1 MKLRELLIEFPTAGA
16 ISSNAVASI
25 PNPHI
30 ANSKP
35 YKKKPGKIKSV
46 NALDSSVSLFGAV
59 GENQATT
66 VIKR

>member
-1 MKLRELLIEFPTAGA
+1 MRFAEILKEEPSAGTT
-16 ISSNAVASI
+16 SSANFASI

-46 NALDSSVSLFGAV
+46 NALDSNVSLFGAV
-59 GENQATT
+59 GENQATA